1 MASYAGAGTTASS
14 AGAAG
19 MLPLTGGPD
28 SIWFWVVVFV
38 LISAGFAVLR
48 LVPRKIKDDS

>member
-1 MASYAGAGTTASS
+1 MANYAGAGMTASG
-14 AGAAG
+14 AGTAG
-19 MLPLTGGPD
+19 MLPVTGGPD
-28 SIWFWVVVFV
+28 SIWFWIIVFV